1 MQKNIENSVD
11 TKENKLKIIHS
22 QEYNPWYNLALEE
35 YLFNNLLADEII
47 LYLWQNDHTVVIGRN
62 QNAWQECRCSL
73 LEEEDGGFLARR
85 LSGGGAVYHDLGNLN
100 FTFIV
105 KKKNY
110 DLEKQLAVILKAARN
125 LGIKAEFTGRND
137 ITVSGKKIS
146 GNAFYHSQDTS
157 YHHGTILF
165 DTDIE
170 SLVEYLQV
178 SEEKI
183 KSKGIK
189 SVRSRVVNLKE
200 LKKDLKLDSIKEEV
214 EKTFKEIYQASAQKI
229 EKTEVKPSK
238 MEDLAEL
245 YKKYSSWDWR
255 YGKTPDFD
263 IYLEKRFDW
272 GGVEL
277 GLALK
282 DGKIDQIRVY
292 SDAGNAEL
300 FLKINEVLK
309 GKKLNKEVIL
319 ANLEEIKDQ
328 DNKELLN
335 DLKKWLAAR
344 DI

>member
-1 MQKNIENSVD
+1 MQQITNKNEQ
-11 TKENKLKIIHS
+11 KKLTIIHS
-22 QEYNPWYNLALEE
+22 EEYNPWYNLALEE
-35 YLFNNLLADEII
+35 HLFNNLDEDEII
-47 LYLWQNDHTVVIGRN
+47 LYLWQNDQTVVIGRN
-62 QNAWQECRCSL
+62 QNSWQECRCSL
-73 LEEEDGGFLARR
+73 LEEENGGFLARR

-100 FTFIV
+100 FTFIL

-110 DLEKQLAVILKAARN
+110 DVEKQLEVILKAVRN

-146 GNAFYHSQDTS
+146 GNAFYHSQGTA

-170 SLVEYLQV
+170 SLVKYLQV
-178 SEEKI
+178 SQEKI

-200 LKKDLKLDSIKEEV
+200 IKEDLTLNSIKEEIEKSFLETYNASLKKV
-214 EKTFKEIYQASAQKI
+214 EKI
-229 EKTEVKPSK
+229 ETKPSQIK
-238 MEDLAEL
+238 ELEEL
-245 YKKYSSWDWR
+245 YNKYSSWDWR

-263 IYLEKRFDW
+263 IYFEKRFEW

-277 GLALK
+277 GIALI
-282 DGKIDQIRVY
+282 DGKIDQVRVY

-300 FLKINEVLK
+300 FVKINEILK
-309 GKKLNKEVIL
+309 GEKLNKERIISSLDKLKAVG
-319 ANLEEIKDQ
+319 NQ
-328 DNKELLN
+328 DIIN
-335 DLKKWLAAR
+335 DLKQWLAKR